1 MVFHLL
7 TWDTA
12 RRLAGPAAGLMAL
25 AVSGLA
31 PHIVGTSALSLSHS
45 IMVITAVAATTHAT
59 VMVVQ
64 SARIWAFVE
73 LGAAVTLGVLAKY
86 NYFLFLIPFLGALVL
101 DRSTR
106 RAIVRPG
113 LALSAAMV
121 VAACT
126 LPLVAAAN
134 DIAGTTERVA
144 KLYEAT
150 KGWRSAIDIPGLGV
164 DGAVFFVEALAGWA
178 GLAVV
183 VWMVARALD
192 RRRDGAP
199 PPTAPAPAPIHALGV
214 AMVAGLVI
222 FLVGVVAADV
232 SLVRGR
238 YLTPMLASLPVWLA
252 VARPLGRSAPIVA
265 RAAGAIYLTVP
276 IVFAGVCAGRSQ
288 SARLVMGQPRR
299 TDPGERH
306 DTGPHCWPRPF
317 DLGEPGDRPRLA
329 ASHTRCT
336 NRCCHRLE
344 RREARS
350 TGRSGGANGRDA
362 RAGRARPQRRDATPR
377 TFGPGPQVSTLR
389 AGHAAAMIPRTR
401 PVSLRNPS
409 EFPTLARADA
419 PEVDRQAMVEVDR
432 IMEDDFGIG
441 LIQMMENAGRALARL
456 AQALLLDKP
465 GRVLALAGRGG
476 NGGGVLT
483 AARRLAGWGTD
494 VSVVTTS
501 AAADFACVPARQ
513 LTIVNALGV
522 PVGQRLPASAD
533 DYDLLLDGLVGY
545 SLAGALRGGAA
556 EAVAFVNA
564 RTSAHCI
571 SLDVPSGFDAAT
583 GLASEISVRPD
594 AILTIAAPKK
604 GLIDSYPDA
613 PMFLADI
620 SVPDTVFER
629 LAGRRFAPP
638 ADITRII

>member
-1 MVFHLL
+1 
-7 TWDTA
+7 
-12 RRLAGPAAGLMAL
+12 
-25 AVSGLA
+25 
-31 PHIVGTSALSLSHS
+31 
-45 IMVITAVAATTHAT
+45 
-59 VMVVQ
+59 
-64 SARIWAFVE
+64 
-73 LGAAVTLGVLAKY
+73 
-86 NYFLFLIPFLGALVL
+86 
-101 DRSTR
+101 
-106 RAIVRPG
+106 
-113 LALSAAMV
+113 
-121 VAACT
+121 
-126 LPLVAAAN
+126 
-134 DIAGTTERVA
+134 
-144 KLYEAT
+144 
-150 KGWRSAIDIPGLGV
+150 
-164 DGAVFFVEALAGWA
+164 
-178 GLAVV
+178 
-183 VWMVARALD
+183 
-192 RRRDGAP
+192 
-199 PPTAPAPAPIHALGV
+199 
-214 AMVAGLVI
+214 
-222 FLVGVVAADV
+222 
-232 SLVRGR
+232 
-238 YLTPMLASLPVWLA
+238 
-252 VARPLGRSAPIVA
+252 
-265 RAAGAIYLTVP
+265 
-276 IVFAGVCAGRSQ
+276 
-288 SARLVMGQPRR
+288 
-299 TDPGERH
+299 
-306 DTGPHCWPRPF
+306 
-317 DLGEPGDRPRLA
+317 
-329 ASHTRCT
+329 
-336 NRCCHRLE
+336 
-344 RREARS
+344 
-350 TGRSGGANGRDA
+350 
-362 RAGRARPQRRDATPR
+362 
-377 TFGPGPQVSTLR
+377 
-389 AGHAAAMIPRTR
+389 MIPRTR

-501 AAADFACVPARQ
+501 AAADFAGVPARQ